1 MTKTTVVRERSWKAA
16 VVVVFTAVTMSCLQV
31 PSSYQC
37 TDMKSV
43 VFAMLLFPSKR
54 QFLHNE
60 NSEPTKKKKNQT
72 RAIYM
77 FTQIICINFQLHLHK
92 WDQLHCVHASV
103 F

>member
-60 NSEPTKKKKNQT
+60 NSEPTKKKKKQT